1 MYIQLKD
8 NTRIE
13 ILSYSPTSFTAVFD
27 TKTFEKTFAVLTV
40 QNLRSALVVEDDDKT
55 TTELRNLKLKNILIN
70 VDADPSIV
78 GYMFDVIPDDT
89 LALEAERQEREAIQ
103 NIIYLGLNQAPP
115 EDVIKWVKYL
125 PKWNEFKF
133 PYKKGER
140 FKHNDI
146 AYECVSDHSSE
157 SRKKPDNSPERY
169 KKVTKEVEKPTY
181 KEWKKGDV
189 CNEGDIVLYNGLLWQ
204 CTWNN
209 NSREPSAYAL
219 GWKKYDPNS

>member
-8 NTRIE
+8 NTKVE
-13 ILSYSPTSFTAVFD
+13 ILSYSPTSFTTVF
-27 TKTFEKTFAVLTV
+27 KVKEFEKTVNALTV
-40 QNLRSALVVEDDDKT
+40 PNLRSAIVVGDNDSSVK
-55 TTELRNLKLKNILIN
+55 ELRNLKLKNILIN
-70 VDADPSIV
+70 VSTDSPVA
-78 GYMFDVIPDDT
+78 GYTFDVIPDDT

-140 FKHNDI
+140 FKYNDI
-146 AYECVSDHSSE
+146 AYECVSDHTSE
-157 SRKKPDNSPERY
+157 KSKNPTNSPERY
-169 KKVTKEVEKPTY
+169 KKVVKETEKPTY
-181 KEWKKGDV
+181 QEWKKGSV
-189 CNEGDIVLYNGLLWQ
+189 YNEGDIVLHNGILWQ

-209 NSREPSAYAL
+209 NSREPSNYAL